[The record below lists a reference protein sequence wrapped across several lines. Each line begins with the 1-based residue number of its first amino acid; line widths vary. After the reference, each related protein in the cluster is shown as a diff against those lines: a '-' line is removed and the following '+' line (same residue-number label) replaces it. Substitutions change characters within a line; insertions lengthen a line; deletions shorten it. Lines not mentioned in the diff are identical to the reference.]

1 MRRPTRASN
10 QTTCYVIAY
19 DIPDDKRRTK
29 IHKILLGYGKWTQ
42 YSLFECF
49 LTRKELVLLRSK
61 LAEHLVAKEDSV
73 RFYPLCANCVSK
85 VETVGGPPPADAVL
99 FLGSCALC
107 VLAHAAFRTFWRKS
121 GKPLRPYMERLI
133 YLSLLI

>member
-1 MRRPTRASN
+1 MRKQTRTSN

-49 LTRKELVLLRSK
+49 LSRKELILLRSK
-61 LAEHLVAKEDSV
+61 LTEHLVAKEDSV

-99 FLGSCALC
+99 FL
-107 VLAHAAFRTFWRKS
+107 V
-121 GKPLRPYMERLI
+121 
-133 YLSLLI
+133 